1 MFKVRRFVCL
11 ALVCALVG
19 VAYAAAHKIRTF
31 TPQGSELA
39 TADGMAIL
47 NFAQGTGG
55 PLGTDGKTIVH
66 IMITGFTP
74 FTTYDV
80 DLLSRTQGHN
90 FGPGILVTDE
100 HGDAQFHGDVPAPDI
115 SDSDIYIYVNMG
127 RAAQQEL
134 RAVGLQ

>member
-1 MFKVRRFVCL
+1 MFKFRRLVCL

-19 VAYAAAHKIRTF
+19 VAYGAAHKISSF
-31 TPQGSELA
+31 VFQGSELA

-55 PLGTDGKTIVH
+55 PNGTDGKTIQH

-74 FTTYDV
+74 FTSYDV
-80 DLLSRTQGHN
+80 EFRSPTQGSW
-90 FGPGILVTDE
+90 FAGSILVTDE
-100 HGDAQFHGDVPAPDI
+100 RGDADFKGYFPGLDI

-127 RAAQQEL
+127 RPEQEL
-134 RAVGLQ
+134 RAIGLQ

>member
-19 VAYAAAHKIRTF
+19 VAYGAAHKIGSF
-31 TPQGSELA
+31 VPQGLELA

-55 PLGTDGKTIVH
+55 PLGTDGKTITH

-80 DLLSRTQGHN
+80 EFRSPTQGSF
-90 FGPGILVTDE
+90 FGGGILVTDDR
-100 HGDAQFHGDVPAPDI
+100 GDAQFKDSLPGLDI

-127 RAAQQEL
+127 TPAQEL

>member
-19 VAYAAAHKIRTF
+19 VAYGAAQKISSF

-66 IMITGFTP
+66 IMLTGFTP

-80 DLLSRTQGHN
+80 EFRSRALGS
-90 FGPGILVTDE
+90 FYGMGILVTDD
-100 HGDAQFHGDVPAPDI
+100 HGDAQFKDQLPTIDI
-115 SDSDIYIYVNMG
+115 SDSDLYVYVNVG

>member
-19 VAYAAAHKIRTF
+19 VAYGAAHKISSF
-31 TPQGSELA
+31 VPQGSELA

-55 PLGTDGKTIVH
+55 PLGTDGKTILN

-80 DLLSRTQGHN
+80 EFRSPTAGSWIS
-90 FGPGILVTDE
+90 GGVLVTDE
-100 HGDAQFHGDVPAPDI
+100 DGDAKFKDEFPMLDI
-115 SDSDIYIYVNMG
+115 SDSDVYIYLYG
-127 RAAQQEL
+127 TSGADL
-134 RAVGLQ
+134 RAIGLQ